1 MLVLRSSSD
10 MATFLWDD
18 VVFGPIHSR
27 RVGRSLGI
35 NLLPQQAKV
44 CSFDCVYCECGG
56 LLRGASAHPLP
67 TLDRVKEAIEGKF
80 AALAEAGEGVDSI
93 SFTGNG
99 EPTLHPD
106 FAAIIDLT
114 LSGRDRWFPAAVV
127 SVFSNATR
135 IDRPDVAAALHKV
148 DNPILKIDCALQ
160 PLAQIMNRPSPGYSV
175 ERTVERLIGF
185 GHDFV
190 MQTMLVTG
198 SVVDNTTPEALQ
210 AWYDVVRRTAPRE
223 IMLYSV
229 ERDTPVDGICRVGEE
244 KLREAAA
251 PLIAEG
257 FNVKINA

>member
-1 MLVLRSSSD
+1 

-18 VVFGPIHSR
+18 IVFGPIHSR
-27 RVGRSLGI
+27 RVGRSLGV
-35 NLLPQQAKV
+35 NLLPREAKV
-44 CSFDCVYCECGG
+44 CTFDCVYCECGG
-56 LLRGASAHPLP
+56 LLRGAQAHPLP
-67 TLDRVKEAIEGKF
+67 TFAQVKEAVEGKF
-80 AALAEAGEGVDSI
+80 AALAAAGEGVDSI

-114 LSGRDRWFPAAVV
+114 LECRDCWFPDAVV

-135 IDRPDVAAALHKV
+135 LDRPDVASALHKV

-160 PLAQIMNRPSPGYSV
+160 PMAQIMNRPCPGYSV
-175 ERTVERLIGF
+175 ERTVENLIAF

-229 ERDTPVDGICRVGEE
+229 ERDTPVEGICRVGEQR
-244 KLREAAA
+244 LREAAA
-251 PLIAEG
+251 PLVTEG

>member
-1 MLVLRSSSD
+1 M
-10 MATFLWDD
+10 
-18 VVFGPIHSR
+18 
-27 RVGRSLGI
+27 
-35 NLLPQQAKV
+35 

-56 LLRGASAHPLP
+56 LLRGAEAHPLP
-67 TLDRVKEAIEGKF
+67 SFALVKEAIEGKV
-80 AALAEAGEGVDSI
+80 ASLSAAGEGVDSI

-99 EPTLHPD
+99 EPTQHPD

-114 LSGRDRWFPAAVV
+114 LECRNRWFPDAVV

-135 IDRPDVAAALHKV
+135 LDRSDVSAALHKV

-160 PLAQIMNRPSPGYSV
+160 PMAQIMNRPAPGYSV
-175 ERTVERLIGF
+175 ERTVENMIAF

-229 ERDTPVDGICRVGEE
+229 ERDTPVEGICRVEE
-244 KLREAAA
+244 ARLHELAA
-251 PLIAEG
+251 PLVSEG
-257 FNVKINA
+257 YNVKINA

>member
-1 MLVLRSSSD
+1 M
-10 MATFLWDD
+10 
-18 VVFGPIHSR
+18 
-27 RVGRSLGI
+27 
-35 NLLPQQAKV
+35 

-56 LLRGASAHPLP
+56 LLRGAAAHPLP
-67 TLDRVKEAIEGKF
+67 SFALVKEAIEGKV
-80 AALAEAGEGVDSI
+80 ASLSAAGEGVDSI

-114 LSGRDRWFPAAVV
+114 LECRNRWFPDAVV

-135 IDRPDVAAALHKV
+135 LDRSDVSAALHKV

-160 PLAQIMNRPSPGYSV
+160 PMAQIMNRPAPGYSV
-175 ERTVERLIGF
+175 ERTVENMIAF

-190 MQTMLVTG
+190 MQTMLVIG

-229 ERDTPVDGICRVGEE
+229 ERDTPVEGICRVEE
-244 KLREAAA
+244 ARLHELAA
-251 PLIAEG
+251 PLVSEG
-257 FNVKINA
+257 YNVKINA